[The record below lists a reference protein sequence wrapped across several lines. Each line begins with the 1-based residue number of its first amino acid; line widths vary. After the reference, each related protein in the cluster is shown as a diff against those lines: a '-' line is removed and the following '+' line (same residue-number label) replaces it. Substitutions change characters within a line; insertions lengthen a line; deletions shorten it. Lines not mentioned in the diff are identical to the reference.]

1 MNILV
6 CAYDNVKYYLNKD
19 GLNPALVPY
28 DGSIY
33 LKELLEILIHK
44 KSNKDNIFLFLSKKN
59 SSINE
64 LLESYKELNII
75 YEENSYSIFKSL
87 RKDCCMFIHCDK
99 FFARSDIEKY
109 IDYIEKN
116 STKNVAVKKIKH
128 NSEKRL
134 EGMFKFNSD
143 IVAKLSEEDFRKLCS
158 MEYNDKNNIL
168 DMCDEFYLE
177 SPVIE
182 LGNKDDFLK
191 LYKTIEFPEE
201 ENIPALFRQTAKE
214 YSSKIA
220 VTYLNKT
227 ITYEELDR
235 ITDFVASELIKR
247 KKLLNKNNVGILMD
261 KSIEFIVCMI
271 GVLKAGMTYIPMSK
285 FYPDGRLKMIYESAD
300 LNCII
305 TSSETSYYKQYPNE
319 CVLYESLIENEEIN
333 PQIYNIELPSK
344 SMAYIM
350 FTSGSTGDP
359 KGVRISHRNI
369 INNAF
374 FLHRK
379 VFENKSFKPENY
391 GVIAEFVFDMSVQQI
406 YPALLFGKNL
416 NIFPSAC
423 DKSPKNLIRFLNNVD
438 TSDATPIILQII
450 TDYIETRKNEFSR
463 DVHLVVG
470 GEKLQHNLCKR
481 YFAIKEKSEITNIY
495 GPTECT
501 VEISTFYLNKDIV
514 EDLQEIPVGSA
525 VDNSRLYVL
534 DENNKF
540 VMPNVIGE
548 ICAAGECVGHGY
560 INSKELSDK
569 YYIND
574 ILSSTKMYKTG
585 DYGFWNEDGELCF
598 IGRKDRQVKVR
609 GLRIDL
615 GDIESTIEK
624 YAPVI
629 ETRAFVVNVEGLGE
643 KIVSYFIAKK
653 QNITLSEI
661 ISSIEEYLPSYM
673 IPAFFVPVESFP
685 LNISGKLDKSKLP
698 DLSTALKDKNEEE
711 LSYSEDDKIAQKVMN
726 YIANNF
732 GIFDDN
738 HYDYSLGE
746 IGCDSLNILSM
757 ITFLY
762 EDLNVELSISRIF
775 VQMRI
780 SELIALVKKN
790 INEEKV
796 NLKSRRYKKS
806 YKCLPMQNYVLDLE
820 YSNLMLYGENKN
832 INTMIYLWN
841 LNKEINCERLKE
853 AILKAVENNDAFFMK
868 FHYGENGSKAF
879 YTDKSNIEISFHELN
894 NLSKETL
901 VNLIPELDFK
911 DTPLAY
917 FSIIKY
923 RNEMYLLTAV
933 HHLIFDYLSGVS
945 LMRNIEACYYGKVC
959 QPTSFF
965 KNLDKFNKY
974 RNSVEYNESK
984 ERLFEL
990 YSKTRSVNFSEEF
1003 IDYKN
1008 EENKKII
1015 KLNSNM
1021 SSGIRKISKKY
1032 FISEFSLYIATFFKS
1047 LNLVLHQETM
1057 TIASFVNGRNNVVPA
1072 NTIGFFSKYVPI
1084 TYDEKEY
1091 DLIRS
1096 AKHIEKEWLE
1106 LQKLDS
1112 ALEIYDVL
1120 NNMREPCNVLFDYQK
1135 MYSNEQNESI
1145 YKNVETYDLT
1155 EVSLDFVFRLY
1166 DYEDYIE
1173 ARIEYKG
1180 INNLFIERFIEEYEN
1195 QLGGINYE

>member
-6 CAYDNVKYYLNKD
+6 CTYDNVKYCLTKD
-19 GLNPALVPY
+19 GLNPSLVPY
-28 DGSIY
+28 NGTVY
-33 LKELLEILIHK
+33 LKELLELLIQK
-44 KSNKDNIFLFLSKKN
+44 KTNKDNVFLFLSKKN
-59 SSINE
+59 SSISK
-64 LLESYKELNII
+64 LLEPYKEINII
-75 YEENSYSIFKSL
+75 YEENSYSVFKSL
-87 RKDCCMFIHCDK
+87 KKDCCMFIHSDK

-116 STKNVAVKKIKH
+116 PAKNVVAKKIKH
-128 NSEKRL
+128 NNEKRL
-134 EGMFKFNSD
+134 EGIFKFNSD
-143 IVAKLSEEDFRKLCS
+143 IVAKLNEEDFKKLCS
-158 MEYNDKNNIL
+158 MEYNDKNQFL

-177 SPVIE
+177 NPVIE
-182 LGNKDDFLK
+182 LENKNDFLK
-191 LYKTIEFPEE
+191 LYNTIEFPKE
-201 ENIPALFRQTAKE
+201 ENIPALFRKAAKE
-214 YSSKIA
+214 YSHKIA
-220 VTYLNKT
+220 VTYLDKT
-227 ITYEELDR
+227 ITYEELDC

-261 KSIEFIVCMI
+261 KSIEFIICMI
-271 GVLKAGMTYIPMSK
+271 GILKAGMTYIPMSK

-319 CVLYESLIENEEIN
+319 CILYESLIEKEEIN
-333 PQIYNIELPSK
+333 PQIYDVEIPSK

-379 VFENKSFKPENY
+379 VFENKSFKPKNY

-406 YPALLFGKNL
+406 YPALLFGRNL
-416 NIFPSAC
+416 NIFPSC
-423 DKSPKNLIRFLNNVD
+423 CGKSAKNLIEFLNKVD

-450 TDYIETRKNEFSR
+450 TDYIEIRKNEFSR

-525 VDNSRLYVL
+525 VYNSRVYVL

-540 VMPNVIGE
+540 VMPNVVGE
-548 ICAAGECVGHGY
+548 ICAAGECIGHGY
-560 INSKELSDK
+560 INSKSLSDK

-574 ILSSTKMYKTG
+574 ILSSSKMYKTG

-615 GDIESTIEK
+615 GDIESTIET
-624 YAPVI
+624 YSPII
-629 ETRAFVVNVEGLGE
+629 ETRVFVVNVEGLGE
-643 KIVSYFIAKK
+643 KIVSYFISKK
-653 QNITLSEI
+653 QDITLSEI
-661 ISSIEEYLPSYM
+661 VNSIKEYLPAYM
-673 IPAFFVPVESFP
+673 IPSFFVPVKTFP

-698 DLSTALKDKNEEE
+698 KLSTALKDRNEEE
-711 LSYSEDDKIAQKVMN
+711 LSYSEDDEIAQKVIN
-726 YIANNF
+726 YISENF
-732 GIFDDN
+732 AIFSYN
-738 HYDYSLGE
+738 QFDYSLGE

-762 EDLNVELSISRIF
+762 ENFNVELSISMISI
-775 VQMRI
+775 QMKI
-780 SELIALVKKN
+780 SELIALVKNN
-790 INEEKV
+790 INEEKG
-796 NLKSRRYKKS
+796 NLKTRRYKKS
-806 YKCLPMQNYVLDLE
+806 YKCLPMQNYVIDVE
-820 YSNLMLYGENKN
+820 YSNLMLYGESKN

-841 LNKEINCERLKE
+841 LNKDINCERLKK
-853 AILKAVENNDAFFMK
+853 AILNAVENNDAFFMK
-868 FHYGENGSKAF
+868 FHYGENGSKVF
-879 YTDKSNIEISFHELN
+879 YTDKSNIDVNFQELN
-894 NLSKETL
+894 NISKETI

-911 DTPLAY
+911 NTPLAY
-917 FSIIKY
+917 FSIIKCG
-923 RNEMYLLTAV
+923 NEMYLLTAV
-933 HHLIFDYLSGVS
+933 HHLIFDYISGVS
-945 LMRNIEACYYGKVC
+945 LMKTIEGYYNGEKC
-959 QPTSFF
+959 RFTSFF
-965 KNLDKFNKY
+965 KNLEKFNKY
-974 RNSVEYNESK
+974 KNSVDYNESK

-990 YSKTRSVNFSEEF
+990 YSKTRRINFSDEF

-1015 KLNSNM
+1015 KLNSNT
-1021 SSGIRKISKKY
+1021 SSRIRKISKKY
-1032 FISEFSLYIATFFKS
+1032 FISEFLLYTAAFFRS
-1047 LNLVLHQETM
+1047 LNLVVHQETM

-1072 NTIGFFSKYVPI
+1072 NTIGFFSKYVPV
-1084 TYDEKEY
+1084 TYIEKEY
-1091 DLIRS
+1091 DLIKS
-1096 AKHIEKEWLE
+1096 AKHIEKDWLE

-1145 YKNVETYDLT
+1145 YRRVETYDLAR
-1155 EVSLDFVFRLY
+1155 VDLDFVFRLY
-1166 DYEDYIE
+1166 DYKDYIE
-1173 ARIEYKG
+1173 IRVEYKG
-1180 INNLFIERFIEEYEN
+1180 INELFIERFIEEYEK